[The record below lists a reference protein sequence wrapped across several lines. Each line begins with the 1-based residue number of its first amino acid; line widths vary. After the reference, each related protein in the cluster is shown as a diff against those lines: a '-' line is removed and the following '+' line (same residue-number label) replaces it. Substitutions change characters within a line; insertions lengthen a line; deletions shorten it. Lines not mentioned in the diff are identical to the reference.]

1 MFKQASDKLSIYCSF
16 QSLGSIPA
24 KLEYFWKA
32 GEYEPVKVRQFTNKC
47 SAHLF
52 YSHLGRERIGLFKY
66 MWLPL
71 IWWNITYVKINYK
84 PVPD

>member
-1 MFKQASDKLSIYCSF
+1 MLLRGTMKRIKIGNYYLLDESGDLS
-16 QSLGSIPA
+16 L
-24 KLEYFWKA
+24 K
-32 GEYEPVKVRQFTNKC
+32 EYEPVKVRQFTNKC

-71 IWWNITYVKINYK
+71 IW
-84 PVPD
+84 